1 MAELVDNILS
11 EDRLKVHQLCKEQL
25 GGVWA
30 HVTESQIIIKRFA

>member
-1 MAELVDNILS
+1 MTHFVDNILS

-30 HVTESQIIIKRFA
+30 DVAESELIIKRFA